1 MSEKRTT
8 AEGKVSAFSTLN
20 PALNTSTL
28 KFRRKQ
34 GPVTPKVAAQLR
46 ERIWTT
52 ANPLLYGVDPSFKT
66 LNDAYKT
73 QAAANAELRR
83 KAGLEGGR
91 RTRRNKKNRKN
102 RRRSRKS

>member
-8 AEGKVSAFSTLN
+8 AEGKVSVFSTLN

-28 KFRRKQ
+28 KFTRKQ
-34 GPVTPKVAAQLR
+34 KPVTPAVAAQLR

-52 ANPLLYGVDPSFKT
+52 ANPMVYGLSPSFET
-66 LNDAYKT
+66 LNKAYRT

-91 RTRRNKKNRKN
+91 RTRRARKN